1 MNRGVREGAYLVL
14 YFDSVGDDPYGYN
27 DEILEAIGRTR
38 EACRIRPEWGGA
50 SLSKGS
56 WTLISV

>member
-38 EACRIRPEWGGA
+38 EACRIRPE
-50 SLSKGS
+50 
-56 WTLISV
+56 